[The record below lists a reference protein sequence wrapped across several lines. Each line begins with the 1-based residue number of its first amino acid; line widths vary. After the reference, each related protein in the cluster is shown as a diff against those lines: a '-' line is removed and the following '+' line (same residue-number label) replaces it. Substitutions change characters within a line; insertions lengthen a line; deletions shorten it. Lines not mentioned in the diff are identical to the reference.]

1 MTASVY
7 LSFVMKVYITYMIV
21 TDIVTRR
28 ITNLIIKIFSKVGEA
43 ILKGKIII
51 IALKFNNAGKVT
63 DI

>member
-21 TDIVTRR
+21 TDIVTR

-43 ILKGKIII
+43 ILKGKMII